1 MVNVEELYLMWLM
14 EVFNIDIENP
24 KKECKTH
31 GPAECSLEE
40 DQEKNFNHLLKRQKL
55 NLFDS
60 KSYQQ
65 KLLN

>member
-1 MVNVEELYLMWLM
+1 MLNSVKPSNRSSLKQPMVNVEELYLMWLM

-40 DQEKNFNHLLKRQKL
+40 DQEKNNQDK
-55 NLFDS
+55 
-60 KSYQQ
+60 
-65 KLLN
+65 